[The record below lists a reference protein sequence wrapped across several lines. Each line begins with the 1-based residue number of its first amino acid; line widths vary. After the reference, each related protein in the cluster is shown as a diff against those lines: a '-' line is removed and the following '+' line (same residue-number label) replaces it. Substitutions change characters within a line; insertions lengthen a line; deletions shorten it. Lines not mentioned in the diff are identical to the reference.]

1 MASIYNFESLVDSAH
16 ASLRDNPALTPEES
30 AQELRRQIET
40 TSSFLGRVWFR
51 ISHRTSIGA
60 HLKKAVSVAESAL
73 RGYKALGRY
82 LFHDIRNNDYSNEF
96 YNPRFEAHLQE
107 NAGIDRTP
115 AKVGKCWEEFHQ
127 RLEDEAAAVHSQY
140 GAALARRRR
149 DRSAQQIEY
158 RDCWENNNPHRIYN
172 SFHTQL
178 NKDPA
183 SIFFRYCIAHS
194 DKSVLE
200 IAQKSHD
207 NPSSTPLFQACHE
220 LESSFSSSEQEAIW
234 RKISPNAPNDR
245 EKLSRQF
252 LKRTLSMS
260 GKTPGQF
267 AKEFF
272 LQRLREGKS
281 NEAIQTE
288 FEALLSLLPDSER
301 SALQEALVPG
311 GQYSFDSAFLP
322 SHQEFLLLDDLE
334 KSANRCHTDPRE
346 KRSPLF
352 HSFTYLSQAASLTES
367 DIPVCLRPLFS
378 TFPPASDADRAFAQ
392 ELRSVEQRFR
402 DRLIQLPPDVQTAVL
417 RALLPDAEN
426 VVLDDIPD
434 AVHNTY
440 FRWITEKRERGP
452 SSPSEELMQQNLLI
466 GIPRIKLI
474 ADAFRALK
482 EQKGEEAA
490 NQILEIAMTLLGG
503 GEASRG
509 GLQGWISFVSS
520 YHPGRWEMFH
530 KQFESSQDVNE
541 NPEVFKDRMKAL
553 KGETEALAQADAL
566 PIDFKAT
573 YPQIWKS
580 LILPRFE
587 SEETAQAQFSA
598 LAAGLNSQGLY
609 RLIQMFEA
617 RALEFDEEIDLK
629 QELQLLAKHT
639 DFPTPS
645 NPGKYIQIMFPRL
658 WADHFRNGYRSD
670 QEAAEAVNG
679 MAPAPATL
687 FDTMM
692 GFLRLRVERS
702 LEQIGMGRP
711 QIAALID
718 EEIQKQPLSP
728 HPIFAALEA
737 VKGRMKELE
746 LGCQLEQ
753 LRSDRSLLDA
763 THDPEQTLINLQTE
777 YPRIW
782 KELVLPAYQFP
793 EIAGSVFTQAMRRQF
808 SLETLVK
815 FVEYSIKE
823 AVVNQL
829 KAKGFSFDQI
839 LQLWQA
845 ARQSAQAPVS
855 DWIETAREL
864 RRNLQALVPV
874 PEPLRSIFG
883 PLDSKANLE
892 KAARI
897 AAALESELPLSPEM
911 ERAIGDLAD
920 KMKDQEAAE
929 AKYLRNPLLIAHL
942 PEPYRK
948 CIQYKQRIYSLAKEF
963 AIRRFHATIEHPER
977 TQEQQKI
984 AFDPSLVTEQADR
997 RGPLKIYQPFT
1008 ADAHRLPIIEFRG
1021 QEYAFKNGMIPY
1033 SFLRALHS
1041 SLGSEEALTAQSIL
1055 RSDEVN
1061 AGAEIFTGSWT
1072 REENRHFLMIPRF
1085 ERMKFVKFLN
1095 GSSSGFSLSGEVELR
1110 LVDQHSGGNS
1120 FDAPPASQRK
1130 IHVEYRFLQNRKGEW
1145 IRSKPIWRLV
1155 EQPPALQA
1163 QANRAEEMERL
1174 LEDPSVSRKLE
1185 RPAGSPASTKTPA
1198 PIHLAQSGLIIE
1210 E

>member
-1 MASIYNFESLVDSAH
+1 MANIFNFESLVDCAH
-16 ASLRDNPALTPEES
+16 ASLCDNPDLTPEAG
-30 AQELRRQIET
+30 AQELRSQIEK

-51 ISHRTSIGA
+51 ISHRTSIGS
-60 HLKKAVSVAESAL
+60 HLKKAVSVAQSAL
-73 RGYKALGRY
+73 RGYKALGPY
-82 LFHDIRNNDYSNEF
+82 LFADIGNNHYSKELF
-96 YNPRFEAHLQE
+96 DHRFEAHLQE

-127 RLEDEAAAVHSQY
+127 RLEDEAAAVFSKY
-140 GAALARRRR
+140 GAALARRR
-149 DRSAQQIEY
+149 DHSAQRKEY
-158 RDCWENNNPHRIYN
+158 RECWENNDPQRVYN

-178 NKDPA
+178 KKDPA
-183 SIFFRYCIAHS
+183 SIFYRYCIAHS
-194 DKSVLE
+194 DRSVLE
-200 IAQKSHD
+200 IAQKSH
-207 NPSSTPLFQACHE
+207 NTPSSTPLFQACHE
-220 LESSFSSSEQEAIW
+220 LDSSFSSPEQEAIW
-234 RKISPNAPNDR
+234 REISPDAPLGG
-245 EKLSRQF
+245 EKLSRVL
-252 LKRTLSMS
+252 LKRTLRMS
-260 GKTPGQF
+260 GKTRVQF

-281 NEAIQTE
+281 KEAIQTE
-288 FEALLSLLPDSER
+288 FEALLSLLADSER
-301 SALQEALVPG
+301 AALQQALLPDRE
-311 GQYSFDSAFLP
+311 YSFDLAFLP

-334 KSANRCHTDPRE
+334 QSANRCHTDPKE

-378 TFPPASDADRAFAQ
+378 SLPPANDADKAFAQ

-402 DRLIQLPPDVQTAVL
+402 DRLDQLTPDAQTAVL
-417 RALLPDAEN
+417 RALLPDADN
-426 VVLDDIPD
+426 VTVADIPD

-440 FRWITEKRERGP
+440 YRWITKKRERGP

-474 ADAFRALK
+474 ADAFGVIK
-482 EQKGEEAA
+482 EQKGEETA

-503 GEASRG
+503 GEACRG

-520 YHPGRWEMFH
+520 FHPGRWEMFR
-530 KQFESSQDVNE
+530 KQFERSQDAYE

-598 LAAGLNSQGLY
+598 LAEGLNSQGL
-609 RLIQMFEA
+609 RCLIQMFEA

-629 QELQLLAKHT
+629 QELQLLARHT

-645 NPGKYIQIMFPRL
+645 NPGKYIQTMFPRL
-658 WADHFRNGYRSD
+658 WAEHFRSGYPSD
-670 QEAAEAVNG
+670 QAAAEAVNG
-679 MAPAPATL
+679 LAPARATL

-692 GFLRLRVERS
+692 GFLRLRLERS

-711 QIAALID
+711 KIASLID
-718 EEIQKQPLSP
+718 EEIQKQLVSP
-728 HPIFAALEA
+728 NPIFAGLEA

-746 LGCQLEQ
+746 LGCQLER
-753 LRSDRSLLDA
+753 LRTDRSLLDA
-763 THDPEQTLINLQTE
+763 NQDPAQTLINLQTK

-782 KELVLPAYQFP
+782 KELVLPAYLFP
-793 EIAGSVFTQAMRRQF
+793 ETAGAVFTQTMGIRF
-808 SLETLVK
+808 SLETLVD

-829 KAKGFSFDQI
+829 KKKGFSFDQI

-855 DWIETAREL
+855 DRIETAREL
-864 RRNLQALVPV
+864 RRTLQALVPV

-883 PLDSKANLE
+883 PLDSAANLE
-892 KAARI
+892 KAAAI
-897 AAALESELPLSPEM
+897 AAAIESELPLSPEM
-911 ERAIGDLAD
+911 ELAIGNLAD

-929 AKYLRNPLLIAHL
+929 AKYLRTPLLIAHL

-948 CIQYKQRIYSLAKEF
+948 CIQYKHRIYSLAKEF
-963 AIRRFHATIEHPER
+963 AIHRFHAAIEHPER

-984 AFDPSLVTEQADR
+984 AFNPSLVTEQADR

-1021 QEYAFKNGMIPY
+1021 NEYAFKNGMIPY
-1033 SFLRALHS
+1033 SFLRALDS

-1072 REENRHFLMIPRF
+1072 REKNRHFLMIPRF
-1085 ERMKFVKFLN
+1085 ERMKLVKFFN

-1120 FDAPPASQRK
+1120 FNAPPASQRK

-1155 EQPPALQA
+1155 EQAPALLA
-1163 QANRAEEMERL
+1163 PANRAEEMERL
-1174 LEDPSVSRKLE
+1174 LEDPAVNRKLGE
-1185 RPAGSPASTKTPA
+1185 AAADPDKTKTPA
-1198 PIHLAQSGLIIE
+1198 PIHSAESGLIIGE
-1210 E
+1210 